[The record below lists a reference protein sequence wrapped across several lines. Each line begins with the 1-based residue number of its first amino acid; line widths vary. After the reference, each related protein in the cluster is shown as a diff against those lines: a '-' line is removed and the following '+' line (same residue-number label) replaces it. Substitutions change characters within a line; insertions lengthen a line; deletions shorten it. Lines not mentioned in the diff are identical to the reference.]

1 MKSKISFQLRAVA
14 LALLAGGVALTSA
27 FGAARVLRR
36 VALRTSHQQ
45 PTPEVWFET
54 PTPTSPVLVKEGRT
68 LFLNNCA
75 HCHGIDAT
83 GDEGPD
89 LHGLE
94 VSDRYIANRITHGI
108 KGEMPSFA
116 KKLHRDEI
124 TRLTAYLRSLD

>member
-1 MKSKISFQLRAVA
+1 MRPDIFSPWRTLG
-14 LALLAGGVALTSA
+14 LALLAGGAALTTA
-27 FGAARVLRR
+27 WGAAQVLRR
-36 VALRTSHQQ
+36 AALRTSHQQ

-54 PTPTSPVLVKEGRT
+54 PAPTSPQLIKEGRT

-75 HCHGIDAT
+75 HCHGIDAA

-94 VSDRYIANRITHGI
+94 VSDRYIANQITHGI

-124 TRLTAYLRSLD
+124 TRLTAYLRTLT